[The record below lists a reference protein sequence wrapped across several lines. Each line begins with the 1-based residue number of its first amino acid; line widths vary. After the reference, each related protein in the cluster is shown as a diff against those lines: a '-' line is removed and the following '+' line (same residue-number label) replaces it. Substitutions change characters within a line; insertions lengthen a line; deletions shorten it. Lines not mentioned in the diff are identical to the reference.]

1 MDVKV
6 GDFYEYTGK
15 TGFDL
20 VQNNTYPIINIDKN
34 NNIDIK
40 TDNGHKIF
48 SWEKF
53 ITVFKPVILNSCNSS
68 IKAGDTVKCIK
79 SLVYFDEGC
88 TYTVLGVSST
98 KRIVIR
104 DKFGNP
110 KYVESY
116 EFNTYFTTTFQVNS
130 SSNELVK
137 SFKNITSKMAE
148 TYEKKN
154 HDYGDSFSKSLDKF
168 GLVASVVRMG
178 DKMNRI
184 ESLINKSIQNPAY
197 PSVSV
202 KDVNLV
208 KDESIKD
215 TLLDLANYAIMTVM
229 WMDNQKKCDNS

>member
-53 ITVFKPVILNSCNSS
+53 ITVFEPVILNSCNSS

-79 SLVYFDEGC
+79 SLAYFDEGC

-98 KRIVIR
+98 KRVVIR
-104 DKFGNP
+104 DKFGNS
-110 KYVESY
+110 KYVEAY
-116 EFNTYFTTTFQVNS
+116 EFNTHFTTTFQVND
-130 SSNELVK
+130 SSNELVE
-137 SFKNITSKMAE
+137 SFKSITSKMAE

-154 HDYGDSFSKSLDKF
+154 HDYGDSFDKSLDKF
-168 GLVASVVRMG
+168 GLIASVVRMG

-229 WMDNQKKCDNS
+229 WMDNQKKCDNG

>member
-53 ITVFKPVILNSCNSS
+53 ITVFEPVILNSCNSS
-68 IKAGDTVKCIK
+68 IKVGDTVKCIK

-98 KRIVIR
+98 KRVVIR

-110 KYVESY
+110 KYVEPY
-116 EFNTYFTTTFQVNS
+116 EFNTYFTTTFQVND
-130 SSNELVK
+130 SSNELVE
-137 SFKNITSKMAE
+137 SFKSITSKMAE

-154 HDYGDSFSKSLDKF
+154 HDYGDSFDKSLDKF
-168 GLVASVVRMG
+168 GLIASVVRMG

-184 ESLINKSIQNPAY
+184 ESLINKSIQNPTY

-229 WMDNQKKCDNS
+229 WMDNQKKCDNG

>member
-53 ITVFKPVILNSCNSS
+53 ITVFEPVILNSCNSS

-98 KRIVIR
+98 KRVVIR

-110 KYVESY
+110 KYAEPY
-116 EFNTYFTTTFQVNS
+116 EFNTYFTTTFQVND
-130 SSNELVK
+130 SSNELVE
-137 SFKNITSKMAE
+137 SFKSITSKMAE

-154 HDYGDSFSKSLDKF
+154 HDYGDSFDKSLDKF
-168 GLVASVVRMG
+168 GLIASVVRMG

-229 WMDNQKKCDNS
+229 WMDNQKKCDNG

>member
-1 MDVKV
+1 MDVRL
-6 GDFYEYTGK
+6 GDLYEYTGE

-20 VQNNTYPIINIDKN
+20 VQNNTYPIIDIGKN
-34 NNIDIK
+34 NDITIK
-40 TDNGHKIF
+40 TDNGHKTF

-53 ITVFKPVILNSCNSS
+53 ITVFKPVIPNNCNSS

-79 SLVYFDEGC
+79 RLVHFDEGC
-88 TYTVLGVSST
+88 TYTVLSVSST
-98 KRIVIR
+98 GRIVIR
-104 DKFGNP
+104 DKFGNSR
-110 KYVESY
+110 YVEAY
-116 EFNTYFTTTFQVNS
+116 EFNTYFTTTFQVNNS
-130 SSNELVK
+130 NNELVK

-154 HDYGDSFSKSLDKF
+154 HDYDDSFDKSLDKF
-168 GLVASVVRMG
+168 GLLASVVRMG

-184 ESLINKSIQNPAY
+184 ESLINKSVQNPAY

-215 TLLDLANYAIMTVM
+215 TLLDLANYAIMTIM
-229 WMDNQKKCDNS
+229 WMDNQTR